1 MAVERISFGSMIFKT
16 TYDFARL
23 ERNFCKVAGLYQGQP
38 RILTILRE
46 NEGLTLSE
54 LSPICG
60 IGMPSLSVSLRNM
73 QKSGLIRKEG
83 SGKNQKIFLT
93 ETGLEKALCFH
104 EQIDE
109 FYRELLDHVG
119 QEASEA
125 MEQSFKTFDN
135 YLTSYNEAFERR
147 HGWKKD

>member
-1 MAVERISFGSMIFKT
+1 MAVERIAFGSMIFKT

-73 QKSGLIRKEG
+73 QKSNLVRKEG
-83 SGKNQKIFLT
+83 SGKNQKIHLT

-104 EQIDE
+104 EQIDR
-109 FYRELLDHVG
+109 FYEELLSYAG
-119 QEASEA
+119 TETSEN
-125 MEQSFKTFDN
+125 MEKAFQTFDD
-135 YLTSYNEAFERR
+135 YLTSYNEKFERQ
-147 HGWKKD
+147 HGWKKE